1 MFNNVGLLDRFIRF
15 AIAPALTCQFAGIL
29 LYLGLAV
36 YQGTTLGIGLA
47 VFALL
52 PALTALFGSCMLY
65 RVLGINTRPSSQR
78 S

>member
-1 MFNNVGLLDRFIRF
+1 MFNNVGLMDRFIRF
-15 AIAPALTCQFAGIL
+15 AIAGIL

-52 PALTALFGSCMLY
+52 PALTALVGSCMLY
-65 RVLGINTRPSSQR
+65 GLLGINTRSSNQR
-78 S
+78 SQS

>member
-1 MFNNVGLLDRFIRF
+1 MFNNVGLMDRFIRF
-15 AIAPALTCQFAGIL
+15 AIAGIL

-52 PALTALFGSCMLY
+52 PALTALFGSCLLY
-65 RVLGINTRPSSQR
+65 GLLGINTRPSSQR
-78 S
+78 SRS

>member
-1 MFNNVGLLDRFIRF
+1 MFNNVGLMDRFIRF
-15 AIAPALTCQFAGIL
+15 VIAGIL

-52 PALTALFGSCMLY
+52 PALTALVGSCMLY
-65 RVLGINTRPSSQR
+65 GLLGINTRSSNQR
-78 S
+78 SQS

>member
-1 MFNNVGLLDRFIRF
+1 MFNYVGLMDRFIRF
-15 AIAPALTCQFAGIL
+15 VIAGIL

-52 PALTALFGSCMLY
+52 PALTALVGSCMLY
-65 RVLGINTRPSSQR
+65 GLLGINTRSSNQR
-78 S
+78 SQS

>member
-1 MFNNVGLLDRFIRF
+1 MFNNECLMDRFIRF
-15 AIAPALTCQFAGIL
+15 VIAGIL

-52 PALTALFGSCMLY
+52 PALTALVGSCMLY
-65 RVLGINTRPSSQR
+65 GLLGINTRSSNQR
-78 S
+78 SQS